1 MESNLLAAILTRAN
15 YDILKS
21 KIDPERDLSP
31 LGAAIFQHV
40 ADYYRR
46 DADATAVDRA
56 LLVSLVNNGIV
67 SPKHREQ
74 FSSIILG
81 LPPPSGNAIHVWL
94 QQRRAA
100 AINRL
105 QLALTQP
112 TETAAIKLAITEY
125 LTYDTAE
132 DETANY
138 DVITTIGLED
148 ILEKTAAEHKMP
160 ILPKALNDKLG
171 GGAFRGHHVLV
182 FARPEVGKS
191 AFALNLLRAPA
202 RAGRKCLYIGN
213 EDPLKEGI
221 IPRSISAFCGEPF
234 SASESERLLKI
245 ANSCGLSNVTFV
257 AAFPGSVAE
266 VGELVVDYKPEFVV
280 IDQVGN
286 FNAKDDSYT
295 LQLGKVMRGIRTI
308 TKKSGCVTVSLH
320 QAGDSASN
328 KLDLDLGDVSWSN
341 TDMAAQADLMIG
353 IGCNKYYESQNLRR
367 LTVVK
372 NKITGWHGYVDVE
385 IDPVLSRFRSLET
398 KDRTST
404 E

>member
-1 MESNLLAAILTRAN
+1 MESNLLAALLTRAN

-31 LGAAIFQHV
+31 LGAVIFQHIS
-40 ADYYRR
+40 DYYRR
-46 DADATAVDRA
+46 DADAATVDRD
-56 LLVSLVNNGIV
+56 LLVSLVNNGV
-67 SPKHREQ
+67 ASPKHREQ
-74 FSSIILG
+74 FSSIIMG
-81 LPPPSGNAIHVWL
+81 LPAPSGNAVHVWL

-100 AINRL
+100 AINQL

-112 TETAAIKLAITEY
+112 TETDAIKSAITEY

-132 DETANY
+132 DETTSY
-138 DVITTIGLED
+138 DVITEVRLGD
-148 ILEKTAAEHKMP
+148 ILEKTSPQHKVP
-160 ILPKALNDKLG
+160 ILPKSLNDRLG

-182 FARPEVGKS
+182 FARPEVGKTT
-191 AFALNLLRAPA
+191 FALNLLRAPA
-202 RAGRKCLYIGN
+202 GAGRRCLYIGN
-213 EDPLKEGI
+213 EDPLKESI
-221 IPRSISAFCGEPF
+221 IPRSISAFSGEPF
-234 SASESERLLKI
+234 SAAESGRLLRE
-245 ANSCGLSNVTFV
+245 ANNRGLSNVTFV

-266 VGELVVDYKPEFVV
+266 VGELVADYKPEFVV

-295 LQLGKVMRGIRTI
+295 LQLGKAMRGIRTI

-398 KDRTST
+398 K
-404 E
+404 EQA